1 MAQNV
6 TIEEVNI
13 GRAAHNLR
21 AVNLVEEALDIPTGG
36 VRNSGDVSAVTTS
49 ANHHQQTHNCQARV
63 RRTPIWVQ
71 RGGSSKA
78 PK

>member
-6 TIEEVNI
+6 VVEEVDI
-13 GRAAHNLR
+13 GRAAQNLR
-21 AVNLVEEALDIPTGG
+21 AVNLVEETLDNPTGG
-36 VRNSGDVSAVTTS
+36 VRNSGDISAVTTS
-49 ANHHQQTHNCQARV
+49 TNDHQQGHNCQARV

>member
-1 MAQNV
+1 MAENV

-13 GRAAHNLR
+13 GRAAQNLR
-21 AVNLVEEALDIPTGG
+21 AVDLVEETLDIPTGG
-36 VRNSGDVSAVTTS
+36 VGDSGDISAVTTS
-49 ANHHQQTHNCQARV
+49 ANHHQRTHNCQARV

>member
-1 MAQNV
+1 
-6 TIEEVNI
+6 
-13 GRAAHNLR
+13 
-21 AVNLVEEALDIPTGG
+21 
-36 VRNSGDVSAVTTS
+36 VTTS
-49 ANHHQQTHNCQARV
+49 ANHHQRTHNCQARV